1 MDATPSR
8 RAEPL
13 DDVERAVQA
22 ASQGGDVRAVYEAFT
37 SADLYMISPE
47 TRGEGVGSLKDGD
60 EIAFFTLER
69 DGKEF
74 VPVFS
79 NYERLLDFLQGREVN
94 YMMVRGE
101 QLVAVWP
108 EDLWMALNPNGF
120 GAPLSPEEVRGMSA
134 LRRQPGEEAE
144 YLIGTPKEEP
154 VALLDQMRR
163 LAERSPDIVAAYRA
177 LLQFTKPRRE
187 PVTVVGF
194 EIEDDA
200 DPEVI
205 KRAATEAG
213 RESGVSEVSIV
224 ILRRGRLSDI
234 GTYLVE
240 ETEPFYVRS

>member
-1 MDATPSR
+1 MTSQSSR
-8 RAEPL
+8 EPL

-22 ASQGGDVRAVYEAFT
+22 ASQGGDDRAVYEAFA

-47 TRGEGVGSLKDGD
+47 TEGEGVGSLRGGD

-79 NYERLLDFLQGREVN
+79 NYERLLNFLQGQKVN

-120 GAPLSPEEVRGMSA
+120 GAPLSPEEVRGMLA
-134 LRRQPGEEAE
+134 LRRRPGEEAE
-144 YLIGTPKEEP
+144 YLIGPPKEEP

-187 PVTVVGF
+187 PVPVIGF
-194 EIEDDA
+194 EIEGDA
-200 DPEVI
+200 DPEAVQ
-205 KRAATEAG
+205 KAATEAG
-213 RESGVSEVSIV
+213 RESGVTEVSIV
-224 ILRRGRLSDI
+224 ILRRDRLSDI
-234 GTYLVE
+234 GRYLVE
-240 ETEPFYVRS
+240 ETEPFYARS